1 VITAQQCRAFAAN
14 CVTLGADTHISM
26 QRATILLAMSRSWT
40 NLANQIDRYEPTMKE
55 EGVTAHSI
63 AGDFPVF

>member
-1 VITAQQCRAFAAN
+1 MLTAQQCRAFASN
-14 CVTLGADTHISM
+14 CVTLGADTNLSM

-40 NLANQIDRYEPTMKE
+40 TLANQIERYETIVKA

-63 AGDFPVF
+63 AGDFPIF

>member
-1 VITAQQCRAFAAN
+1 MLTAQQCRAFASN
-14 CVTLGADTHISM
+14 CVTLGADTNISI

-40 NLANQIDRYEPTMKE
+40 SLANQIDRYEAILKE

-63 AGDFPVF
+63 AGDFPIF